1 MVGFFDGRPPLK
13 PCPSLALCCRL
24 GSPRMSS
31 GLAASPRFDPSITYD
46 AVVVGSGATGGVA
59 AMVLAKAGLRVLV
72 LEAGPD
78 LSPAK
83 AFGREPG
90 NSLRRLANLSS
101 GRQKL
106 QSQHPGYWK
115 ANPDLYVD
123 EIKNPYTTPE
133 QRPFLWSRGRQ
144 VGGKSLTWGGITL
157 RLSDHE
163 FKAAERDGHG
173 LPWPI
178 AGEDLAP
185 YYDRLERMLRV
196 HGQRD
201 GLPQLPDGQY
211 LPPLPFTPAE
221 EHLGGAIAR
230 ELGLPLIHSR
240 GFRLQRRTASS
251 PWPRSCSQGAA
262 LAHALESGRVSLR
275 SDAVVSHVEIGGGGL
290 ADGVVFL
297 DRLSGVRHR
306 ARGRLV
312 VLCASTL
319 ESVRILL
326 HSGDSHQSRGLPDG
340 SGCLGRY
347 LMDHISSSRFFA
359 LPDQPPP
366 AEAAELS
373 GAGSAFI
380 PNTVN
385 LEGRGDLPFLRG
397 YGLWVGVQRFDPPAP
412 LKRHRR
418 EAVGF
423 LIGHGEVLPRA
434 GNRLT
439 LTSSISDAWGLPA
452 AHIDC
457 HWGENELQMV
467 AHMQDRM
474 EQVVAAGGGEI
485 HPLQDLF
492 LFPLAEPLVRRGVAL
507 APTAAPPGY
516 YIHELGGARM
526 ASSPE
531 KGVLDSWNRHWQA
544 PNLLVTDGSCWPSA
558 GWQSPTLTEMAITWR
573 ACERAAA
580 ELHRSGM

>member
-1 MVGFFDGRPPLK
+1 
-13 PCPSLALCCRL
+13 
-24 GSPRMSS
+24 MSS

-221 EHLGGAIAR
+221 ERLGGAIAR

-275 SDAVVSHVEIGGGGL
+275 SDAVVSHVEIGRGGL

-306 ARGRLV
+306 ARARLV

-439 LTSSISDAWGLPA
+439 LSSSISDAWGLPA

-467 AHMQDRM
+467 AHMQGRM